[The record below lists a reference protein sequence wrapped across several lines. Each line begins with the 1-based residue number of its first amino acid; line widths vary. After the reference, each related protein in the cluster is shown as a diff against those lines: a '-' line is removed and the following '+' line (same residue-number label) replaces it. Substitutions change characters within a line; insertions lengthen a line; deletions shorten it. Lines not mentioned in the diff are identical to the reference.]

1 MRLTL
6 MFRSVLAIAF
16 LLIASV
22 SNAQIKYRSDGKLT
36 IGNTEPEQFYGITTY
51 GGGMYFKSKTSNFF
65 QIDVTP
71 AATRLA
77 SHYDQVVFYNTRLSR
92 FNSIQVQNVYN
103 YSDARAKTDIA
114 KLNYGLSTVDKLNAV
129 TYSFKDTDPAAASMF
144 KTGGN
149 GKEIGLLAQEVEQ
162 VLPND
167 FLTYNYVNKKINYT
181 AIIPVM
187 IQAIKELKAE
197 VETLKAAK

>member
-1 MRLTL
+1 
-6 MFRSVLAIAF
+6 
-16 LLIASV
+16 
-22 SNAQIKYRSDGKLT
+22 
-36 IGNTEPEQFYGITTY
+36 
-51 GGGMYFKSKTSNFF
+51 MYFKSKTSNFF

-129 TYSFKDTDPAAASMF
+129 TYSFKIQTLLLQVCLKQGEMER
-144 KTGGN
+144 N
-149 GKEIGLLAQEVEQ
+149 WILAQEVEQ
-162 VLPND
+162 VLPNVV
-167 FLTYNYVNKKINYT
+167 LTDPDGKKLINYT

>member
-1 MRLTL
+1 MKIVFSLYA
-6 MFRSVLAIAF
+6 V
-16 LLIASV
+16 
-22 SNAQIKYRSDGKLT
+22 LT
-36 IGNTEPEQFYGITTY
+36 IALCGCTNDMEE
-51 GGGMYFKSKTSNFF
+51 
-65 QIDVTP
+65 
-71 AATRLA
+71 
-77 SHYDQVVFYNTRLSR
+77 
-92 FNSIQVQNVYN
+92 
-103 YSDARAKTDIA
+103 
-114 KLNYGLSTVDKLNAV
+114 LNYGLSTVDKLNAV

-162 VLPND
+162 VLPNVV
-167 FLTYNYVNKKINYT
+167 LTDPDGKKLINYT